1 MMTKV
6 RLYGLNGMTVVKTGW
21 VYNNA
26 SDGQL
31 DFIAKM
37 WKNTYGCTRVFAMM
51 DSKELRD
58 AWFDY
63 IRGCNKC
70 DGKASFAKFEFVDYL
85 ESGDWELGVG

>member
-1 MMTKV
+1 MTKV
-6 RLYGLNGMTVVKTGW
+6 RIYGLNGKNVVKTGW
-21 VYNNA
+21 MYNDV

-37 WKNTYGCTRVFAMM
+37 WKNTYGCDRVFAMI

-58 AWFDY
+58 AWFDF
-63 IRGCNKC
+63 IRACGKR
-70 DGKASFAKFEFVDYL
+70 DGRAEFAKIEFIDYL